1 MSARLQRTPSN
12 ADTRV
17 TVLLPFFG
25 RRLRRRAL
33 APGRY
38 LTDGRALFRVLSRF
52 DDGRSLLIVIEECV
66 TLESYACAALELEAM
81 GFRPVRRA
89 TAAPAVEPRPETPS
103 APLPAA

>member
-1 MSARLQRTPSN
+1 M
-12 ADTRV
+12 
-17 TVLLPFFG
+17 LLPFIG

-33 APGRY
+33 TPGRY

-66 TLESYACAALELEAM
+66 TLKSYACAALELEAM

-89 TAAPAVEPRPETPS
+89 TPAPAVEPRPEKPS
-103 APLPAA
+103 AALPTV

>member
-89 TAAPAVEPRPETPS
+89 TAAPAVEPRAEKPS
-103 APLPAA
+103 AALPTV